1 MKLFHCFLLLTT
13 LSLASLSTI
22 AFTADIKPDYFF
34 ISLKWP
40 KTQCK
45 SKEGC
50 CLPKKGSPSLND
62 FVIHEFQAFYSS
74 NGGTIANC
82 TTGTKFQPSKIA
94 DLVPSLQKYWPS
106 LSCPSRD
113 SKKLWKEEWVE
124 YGTCAETLFNQ
135 HDYFAAALRVY
146 KQINLFKVLA
156 DAGIKP
162 NGTYYPGE
170 AINKAIAKA
179 GLGEITVSC
188 REDEKGVNAVLDYIT
203 LCASNKEHCSPMRW
217 WLTLLCALSFGCC
230 WEKNT
235 WQSARWWRAWQSWL
249 DVLTCIVSVLCS
261 DRRKNVGVF
270 VFSRV
275 GWSFRCLQWRLPGDL
290 ACVPISGVEVFFGCF
305 GFFGDDASLFARCRR
320 SLLCSPG
327 EETACMVQSLL
338 DDVHGCRSWA
348 HLATGMLTGIAAGA
362 LAGVVWMA
370 AGGLGNGCIDYI
382 VSIMAARAKEAK

>member
-22 AFTADIKPDYFF
+22 AYTADIKPDYFF

-40 KTQCK
+40 KTQCQ

-74 NGGTIANC
+74 NGGTNANC

-124 YGTCAETLFNQ
+124 YGTCAETVFNQ

-146 KQINLFKVLA
+146 KQINLLKLLA

-162 NGTYYPGE
+162 NGKYYPGD

-203 LCASNKEHCSPMRW
+203 FCASNKGKKIKCPGH
-217 WLTLLCALSFGCC
+217 SFWICDSTNG
-230 WEKNT
+230 N
-235 WQSARWWRAWQSWL
+235 
-249 DVLTCIVSVLCS
+249 
-261 DRRKNVGVF
+261 NVKF
-270 VFSRV
+270 
-275 GWSFRCLQWRLPGDL
+275 P
-290 ACVPISGVEVFFGCF
+290 
-305 GFFGDDASLFARCRR
+305 
-320 SLLCSPG
+320 
-327 EETACMVQSLL
+327 
-338 DDVHGCRSWA
+338 
-348 HLATGMLTGIAAGA
+348 
-362 LAGVVWMA
+362 
-370 AGGLGNGCIDYI
+370 Y
-382 VSIMAARAKEAK
+382 